1 MQFLNSF
8 DQMMRPNRYLGDHRF
23 YHTALAVA
31 LPILIQNGI
40 TNFVAMLDNIM
51 VGRVGTVEMTGV
63 SIANTLLFVFSL
75 AIFGAVSGA
84 GIFGAQFYGKGDMDG
99 VRHAF
104 RFKLV
109 ECIAIL
115 SLGGVAYLCF
125 GRELLELYLRGEGR
139 QTQIDESL
147 RFGESYLRL
156 MLLGLPAFAL
166 SQCYAGT
173 LRESGQ
179 TVVPMTAGLIAVGVN
194 FVCNWLLIF
203 GKLGLPR
210 LGSDGAA
217 IATVISRFVE
227 AAIVM
232 VWAHRHTDRVPFF
245 RGAWR
250 SLRIP
255 RRLAGHIARRGAPL
269 ILNETLWALGQALL
283 IQCYSIRSYDVVS
296 ATNISFTLGN
306 VCNVA
311 FMAMGASIGI
321 LVGQLLGAGKI
332 EEAKDTDRK
341 LTVFTEMTCLL
352 FGGAMALLAG
362 AFPKIYN
369 TEPSIQRLASEFIL
383 ISAALM
389 PVRAYSSAA
398 YFTLRSGGK
407 TFVTFLFD
415 SVFTCVI
422 VAPVAYV
429 LSRFT
434 AIPVVWLFLCCE
446 SLELIKCLIGFLM
459 IRSGVWIQNIVKEAY

>member
-1 MQFLNSF
+1 
-8 DQMMRPNRYLGDHRF
+8 MRSTRFIGDRRF
-23 YHTALAVA
+23 YRTALSVA
-31 LPILIQNGI
+31 LPIMIQNGI
-40 TNFVAMLDNIM
+40 TNFVGMLDNIM

-63 SIANTLLFVFSL
+63 SIANTLLFVFYL

-99 VRHAF
+99 VRLAF
-104 RFKLV
+104 RFKLL
-109 ECIAIL
+109 ECLGIL
-115 SLGGVAYLCF
+115 ALGLTVFLCF
-125 GRELLELYLRGEGR
+125 GKDLLALYLRGEG
-139 QTQIDESL
+139 TESQIDESL

-179 TVVPMTAGLIAVGVN
+179 TVVPMMAGLVAVGVN
-194 FVCNWLLIF
+194 FVFNWLLIF

-217 IATVISRFVE
+217 IATAISRFVE
-227 AAIVM
+227 AGIVM
-232 VWAHRHTDRVPFF
+232 IWSHRHPKQAPFF
-245 RGAWR
+245 NGAWR
-250 SLRIP
+250 SFRIP
-255 RRLAGHIARRGAPL
+255 GRLAGQIARRGAPL

-283 IQCYSIRSYDVVS
+283 IQCYSLRSYDVVS
-296 ATNISFTLGN
+296 ATNIAFTLGN

-321 LVGQLLGAGKI
+321 LVGQLLGAGKA

-341 LTVFTEMTCLL
+341 LIVFTEMTCLL
-352 FGGAMALLAG
+352 FGGLMAALSTV
-362 AFPKIYN
+362 FPEIYN
-369 TEPSIQRLASEFIL
+369 TEPEIRRLASRFIL
-383 ISAALM
+383 INAALM
-389 PVRAYSSAA
+389 PVHAYANAA

-415 SVFTCVI
+415 SVFSCVV
-422 VAPVAYV
+422 VAPVAYL
-429 LSRFT
+429 LSRYT
-434 AIPVVWLFLCCE
+434 AMPVVWLFLCCQ
-446 SLELIKCLIGFLM
+446 SLELIKCIVGYLM
-459 IRSGVWIQNIVKEAY
+459 IRSGVWMQTIVKEAY